1 MPRDIQIC
9 GSSQST
15 SMLTVDEVEMGRLVR
30 PPSTAEVRYD
40 PVHILRRW
48 GEEVYR
54 VHAHRLSRRV
64 QRLDS

>member
-1 MPRDIQIC
+1 
-9 GSSQST
+9 
-15 SMLTVDEVEMGRLVR
+15 MLTVDEVEMGRLVR

>member
-1 MPRDIQIC
+1 MPRDSQIYD
-9 GSSQST
+9 SSQST
-15 SMLTVDEVEMGRLVR
+15 SKLTIDEVEMGRLVC

-48 GEEVYR
+48 CEEVYR